1 MNCHRCGKP
10 LEDGSQFCEECGA
23 PVEFPQQ
30 PPIPG
35 QVVPEKALAQD
46 NTMKKI
52 ALVLGAVCVALV
64 VAVVLLL
71 VFRMR
76 NNAGKSGESAAV
88 QTVSVTEVTAGETT
102 NEAATEAVAAVA
114 ETTAAPATEAPTQAP
129 AETAAVKRTADYSL
143 YLRAVKQFVLSDQ
156 LVYREYYLYDID
168 RDGVNELIVQYG
180 TCEADTIYAF
190 WRIDDSGTGI
200 EKLGEFPG
208 GHSYLCSQDGVLYTN
223 LGHMGYQSVSAAEL
237 VKENGVWKINW
248 REVFTQENVQ
258 DVADYADFGPAL
270 QGYDLANTAPLGG
283 SDNSQS
289 ATAAAGS
296 SAYAIND
303 KLGAMDCHKGVVS
316 SYTTD
321 YVCNGG
327 EKNTVRQS
335 LGDGWHVTAKYKCES
350 YGVTWYELWD
360 TDDGDYYGW
369 VDEEFI
375 DFY

>member
-10 LEDGSQFCEECGA
+10 LEDGAQFCEECGA

-35 QVVPEKALAQD
+35 QVVPEKAAAQD

-114 ETTAAPATEAPTQAP
+114 ETTAAQVAEAPATEAPTQAP
-129 AETAAVKRTADYSL
+129 AETTAVKRTADYSL
-143 YLRAVKQFVLSDQ
+143 YLRAVKQFVLSGQ

-180 TCEADTIYAF
+180 TCEADAIYAF

-200 EKLGEFPG
+200 EKLEESAG

-248 REVFTQENVQ
+248 REVFTQETCRMWRIT
-258 DVADYADFGPAL
+258 P
-270 QGYDLANTAPLGG
+270 T
-283 SDNSQS
+283 S
-289 ATAAAGS
+289 ARHCR
-296 SAYAIND
+296 
-303 KLGAMDCHKGVVS
+303 AMIWRTPHRWAEA
-316 SYTTD
+316 TTPR
-321 YVCNGG
+321 
-327 EKNTVRQS
+327 VRQQQRAAVHTPS
-335 LGDGWHVTAKYKCES
+335 TTNWEPWTVIRALFPAIPPIMSAMAGRRTR
-350 YGVTWYELWD
+350 YGRASAMAGT
-360 TDDGDYYGW
+360 
-369 VDEEFI
+369 
-375 DFY
+375 

>member
-1 MNCHRCGKP
+1 
-10 LEDGSQFCEECGA
+10 
-23 PVEFPQQ
+23 
-30 PPIPG
+30 
-35 QVVPEKALAQD
+35 
-46 NTMKKI
+46 MKKI

-102 NEAATEAVAAVA
+102 DEAATEAVAAVA
-114 ETTAAPATEAPTQAP
+114 ETTAAQVAEAPATEAPTQAP
-129 AETAAVKRTADYSL
+129 AETTAVKRTADYSL
-143 YLRAVKQFVLSDQ
+143 YLRAVKQFVLSGQ

-180 TCEADTIYAF
+180 TCEADAIYAF

-200 EKLGEFPG
+200 EKLEESAG
-208 GHSYLCSQDGVLYTN
+208 GHSYLCSQDGVLYVN

-327 EKNTVRQS
+327 EKDTVRQS